1 MRIKKWVMPAKRGL
15 PLTLAVIL
23 GAVLLLSNQ
32 ALSWTVEDP
41 EIRDL
46 GSIITVRD
54 YEGEKELSLE
64 FVYLNDSSLNYI
76 LKDDIEEIEQI
87 KEFVGERNCLY
98 LMVFVEQDTYFYPT
112 NITFVQGRSQYK
124 IDYNNISEV
133 DDAFRGGRLQS
144 GVMVSGFV
152 FIPEDIDIY
161 YPMGIYYKDDHT
173 IFSVLK
179 EEEKT
184 DIEEQI
190 KKLEETMDEVKK
202 RINEINL
209 ELEDLKK
216 QREQKV
222 QPFFDLYTPENT
234 LKSFMEAI
242 LLEDN
247 EKAAECWS
255 DKIPESLIILIVSA
269 VQESMQQS
277 IQETPELESIF
288 QDPEAMKFFLGIF
301 SYEKE
306 QIDENNYYVW
316 CIFPNGGEE
325 DDPFRVTK
333 EGNEWKIRT
342 LKSLERDPVLGIQEE

>member
-1 MRIKKWVMPAKRGL
+1 MPARRGL

-32 ALSWTVEDP
+32 ALSWTVDDP

-46 GSIITVRD
+46 GGIITVRD
-54 YEGEKELSLE
+54 YEGKEELSLE
-64 FVYLNDSSLNYI
+64 FVYLNDRSLNYI
-76 LKDDIEEIEQI
+76 SEDAEEIEQM
-87 KEFVGERNCLY
+87 KEFVGGRNCLY

-124 IDYNNISEV
+124 IDYDNISEI
-133 DDAFRGGRLQS
+133 DDAFRGGRLRS

-152 FIPEDIDIY
+152 FIPESIDIY
-161 YPMGIYYKDDHT
+161 YPIGIYYNDDYT
-173 IFSVLK
+173 IFSVPK
-179 EEEKT
+179 EKEA
-184 DIEEQI
+184 DIEEKI
-190 KKLEETMDEVKK
+190 KKLEETIGEIKK

-216 QREQKV
+216 QREQKI

-234 LKSFMEAI
+234 LKSFMEAV

-255 DKIPESLIILIVSA
+255 DKIPESLITFIVSA

-277 IQETPELESIF
+277 MQETPELESIF
-288 QDPEAMKFFLGIF
+288 QDPEAMKFFLRIF

-316 CIFPNGGEE
+316 CIFPNGGKD

-333 EGNEWKIRT
+333 EGNQWKIRT